1 MGRQPN
7 SDLYAFVKS
16 AVTVLFNHTYEILF
30 FSISREFKSQDLL
43 KSLKLQG
50 RIIYLELSECK
61 CCKVSIT
68 DAKGAR
74 KHLFSLYGSAHA
86 AVLKQNN
93 AP

>member
-16 AVTVLFNHTYEILF
+16 AITVLFNHTYEILF

-50 RIIYLELSECK
+50 RIIYLELSECNIQRVPK
-61 CCKVSIT
+61 TFIGWQK
-68 DAKGAR
+68 
-74 KHLFSLYGSAHA
+74 
-86 AVLKQNN
+86 
-93 AP
+93 